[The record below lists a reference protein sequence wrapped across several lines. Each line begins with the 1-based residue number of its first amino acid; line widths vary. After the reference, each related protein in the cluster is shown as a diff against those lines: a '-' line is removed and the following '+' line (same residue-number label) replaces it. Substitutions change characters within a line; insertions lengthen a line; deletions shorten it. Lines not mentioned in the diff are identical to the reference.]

1 MEEGRSI
8 DWGIDLSTKPGER
21 FVLFICTFLFNMKK
35 KNEKKFSGSK
45 KEKERNE
52 HSGGG
57 NWKHDR

>member
-21 FVLFICTFLFNMKK
+21 YFVLFICTFLFNMKK
-35 KNEKKFSGSK
+35 KEEKNVSGSK
-45 KEKERNE
+45 KERNE